1 MLKKVTLSK
10 LRRQTFLVYLLV
22 ICGISAY
29 AQPEKK
35 ASELRF
41 KLQNHA
47 DNDREKV
54 DLMQDLAKQLLTK
67 QNYTKTDLDSAALLK
82 DKAFALSKTFRYG
95 TGIGNNFLLSGLL
108 LHRQGDSIQSV
119 QWVARAIVYFRKQ
132 QLPQQEAKGYV
143 ALADL
148 FSTEKD
154 VPKKINY
161 YKKAVPLFRKSK
173 SLEDLGKTLE
183 AIAYF
188 YDELDNSD
196 QTQQYLEQALSVYK
210 SIGYKQQQ
218 GVYFLLAIV
227 QKNLGNSEPALKY
240 ALMAESFA
248 LDANDQS
255 MLLYHINNL
264 IAGTCHYLNDNRRAL
279 VYYQKALEVAQMYK
293 DAHYIPLASI
303 NLATLKT
310 GNKKFNDAILALK
323 SVERAYPLKDPY
335 TAIRFYY
342 VYLTSYV
349 ELKQFDKAAFYYK
362 KMLEFLKTAPPD
374 FPLRDLMYQ
383 SVIAYLQATGQAE
396 KTYVLLEEFRRFSQK
411 KNNFRMADVE
421 KMYYLTDSTLG
432 NFKSAIIHLKRN
444 KVISDSI
451 FSLENQKQLS
461 ALQIKFETLKKDKSI
476 KQLEQRDRI
485 HETQLKSNAVK
496 VSVLIGS
503 MIVLAIFSALLYNRS
518 RLKHR
523 SNKKLEIKQQEINNQ
538 NELLKKLVSEKEWLL
553 KEIHH
558 RVKNNLQIVIS
569 LLNTQSAY
577 LENEDALLAIQN
589 SQHRMHAMSLIH
601 QKLYQSDNLASIDMS
616 WYIHQL
622 VAYLKD
628 SFDSD
633 SKITYKIETE
643 RVDLDVAQ
651 AVPLGLI
658 LNEAISNAI
667 KYAFPD
673 GKKGYINIS
682 LKNTKEGVFQMA
694 ISDNGIGLPEDFNP
708 ENSQSLGMS
717 LMSGLSLQVDGDF
730 HYENHNGLTI
740 TVTFAQSQ
748 QLQPTEKPTNQI
760 A

>member
-1 MLKKVTLSK
+1 MPKTVTVSK
-10 LRRQTFLVYLLV
+10 LRRQIFLVCLLV

-35 ASELRF
+35 ISDLRF

-47 DNDREKV
+47 DNDRKKV
-54 DLMQDLAKQLLTK
+54 DLLQDLAKELLTK
-67 QNYTKTDLDSAALLK
+67 ESHTKTDLDSAVVLK
-82 DKAFALSKTFRYG
+82 DKAFALSKTFQYNN
-95 TGIGNNFLLSGLL
+95 GIGTNFLLSGLL

-148 FSTEKD
+148 FSAEKD

-188 YDELDNSD
+188 YDELDDSD

-210 SIGYKQQQ
+210 SIHYKEQQ

-240 ALMAESFA
+240 ALIAESFA

-264 IAGTCHYLNDNRRAL
+264 IAGTCHYLNDNKRAL
-279 VYYQKALEVAQMYK
+279 LYYQKALEVAKMHK

-310 GNKKFNDAILALK
+310 GTKKFDEAVVALK
-323 SVERAYPLKDPY
+323 SVEREYPLKDPY
-335 TAIRFYY
+335 TTIRFYY

-349 ELKQFDKAAFYYK
+349 EMKQFDKAAFYYQ
-362 KMLEFLKTAPPD
+362 KMREFLETAPPD

-383 SVIAYLQATGQAE
+383 SVVTYLQATGQAE
-396 KTYVLLEEFRRFSQK
+396 KTYVLLDEFKQFSHK
-411 KNNFRMADVE
+411 RNNFRMADIE
-421 KMYYLTDSTLG
+421 MMYYLTDSALG
-432 NFKSAIIHLKRN
+432 NYKSAIVHLKRN

-451 FSLENQKQLS
+451 FSLENRKQLS

-476 KQLEQRDRI
+476 KQLEQRDRL
-485 HETQLKSNAVK
+485 HETQIKSDAVK
-496 VSVLIGS
+496 VYILIGS
-503 MIVLAIFSALLYNRS
+503 IVILAIFSGLLYNRS
-518 RLKHR
+518 RLKQR
-523 SNKKLEIKQQEINNQ
+523 SNKKLEIKQQKINKQ

-628 SFDSD
+628 SFDSG
-633 SKITYKIETE
+633 SKITYQLETE

-667 KYAFPD
+667 KYAFPNE
-673 GKKGYINIS
+673 KKGHINIA
-682 LKNTKEGVFQMA
+682 LKNIKNDLFKLT
-694 ISDNGIGLPEDFNP
+694 ISDNGIGLPKDFNL

-717 LMSGLSLQVDGDF
+717 LMSGLSQQVDGDF
-730 HYENHNGLTI
+730 QYENNNGLTI
-740 TVTFAQSQ
+740 TVTFTRNQ
-748 QLQPTEKPTNQI
+748 QLQNTEKPTNQI

>member
-1 MLKKVTLSK
+1 MPKTVTVSK
-10 LRRQTFLVYLLV
+10 LRRQIFLVCLLV

-35 ASELRF
+35 ISDLRF

-54 DLMQDLAKQLLTK
+54 DLLQDLAKELLTK
-67 QNYTKTDLDSAALLK
+67 ESHTKTDLDSAVVLK
-82 DKAFALSKTFRYG
+82 DKAFALSKTFQYNN
-95 TGIGNNFLLSGLL
+95 GIGNNFLLSGLL

-148 FSTEKD
+148 FSAEKD
-154 VPKKINY
+154 VTKKINY

-188 YDELDNSD
+188 YDELDDSD

-210 SIGYKQQQ
+210 SIHYKEQQ

-240 ALMAESFA
+240 ALIAESFA

-264 IAGTCHYLNDNRRAL
+264 IAGTCHYLNDNNRAL
-279 VYYQKALEVAQMYK
+279 LYYQKALEVAKMHK

-310 GNKKFNDAILALK
+310 GTKKFDEAVVALK
-323 SVERAYPLKDPY
+323 SVEREYPLKDPY
-335 TAIRFYY
+335 TTIRFYY

-349 ELKQFDKAAFYYK
+349 EMKQFDKAAFYYQ
-362 KMLEFLKTAPPD
+362 KMREFLETAPPD

-383 SVIAYLQATGQAE
+383 SVVTYLQATGQAE
-396 KTYVLLEEFRRFSQK
+396 KTYVLLDEFKQFSHK
-411 KNNFRMADVE
+411 RNNFRMADIE
-421 KMYYLTDSTLG
+421 MMYYLTDSALG
-432 NFKSAIIHLKRN
+432 NYKSAIVHLKRN

-451 FSLENQKQLS
+451 FSLENRKQLS

-476 KQLEQRDRI
+476 KQLEQRDRL
-485 HETQLKSNAVK
+485 HETQIKSDAVK
-496 VSVLIGS
+496 VYILIGS
-503 MIVLAIFSALLYNRS
+503 IVILAIFSGLLYNRS
-518 RLKHR
+518 RLKQR
-523 SNKKLEIKQQEINNQ
+523 SNKKLEIKQQKINKQ

-628 SFDSD
+628 SFDSG
-633 SKITYKIETE
+633 SKITYQLETE

-667 KYAFPD
+667 KYAFPNE
-673 GKKGYINIS
+673 KKGHINIA
-682 LKNTKEGVFQMA
+682 LKNIKNDLFELT
-694 ISDNGIGLPEDFNP
+694 ISDNGIGLPKDFNL

-717 LMSGLSLQVDGDF
+717 LMSGLSQQVDGDF
-730 HYENHNGLTI
+730 LYENNNGLSI
-740 TVTFAQSQ
+740 TVTFTRNQ
-748 QLQPTEKPTNQI
+748 QLQNTEKPTNQI